1 MSSIRHRVLLVD
13 DEAGIRFG
21 MRRFLTSKGFDVA
34 EAENCKAAVETF
46 REFQPEVAVLDYA
59 LPDGNAVELLARL
72 KALDAEVPLVIL
84 TAHGSID
91 LAVRAVKEGAEQF
104 LTKPIELS
112 TLHVVLRRLI
122 EGQRDRRKS
131 IARDS
136 KTARRTVDPFLGSSS
151 AIRRLADQAH
161 RVVSA
166 DRPVLIQ
173 GETGSGKDSLANWLH
188 AHGPRAEE
196 PFVDLNCAGP
206 AA

>member
-1 MSSIRHRVLLVD
+1 M
-13 DEAGIRFG
+13 
-21 MRRFLTSKGFDVA
+21 
-34 EAENCKAAVETF
+34 
-46 REFQPEVAVLDYA
+46 LDYA

-91 LAVRAVKEGAEQF
+91 LAVRAVKEGAKQF

-166 DRPVLIQ
+166 DRPVLIR
-173 GETGSGKDSLANWLH
+173 GSTGTGKTLLANWLH

-196 PFVDLNCAGP
+196 PFVDLNCASLPRELLESELFGHEKGAFTGAVTSRP
-206 AA
+206 D